1 MNRDPTT
8 SDPLRMYTAIG
19 DLLTLA
25 EAAARLRVSARSV
38 RREIADGHIAAVQV
52 RTRLRVSTAEL
63 ARYIAARETR
73 CQSENTAN
81 AGKLESLS
89 EVASALSKHFRAA
102 PPGPTR
108 SRTKL
113 RSGGRRSTL
122 RLVETS
128 DTP

>member
-1 MNRDPTT
+1 MRSLRSNSVLEQSRRVLAVNRDPTT

-38 RREIADGHIAAVQV
+38 RREISDGHLAAVQV

-73 CQSENTAN
+73 CQSARGATNRQNKPACGDTVGTGN
-81 AGKLESLS
+81 QS
-89 EVASALSKHFRAA
+89 ERPRRLQARAQA
-102 PPGPTR
+102 
-108 SRTKL
+108 
-113 RSGGRRSTL
+113 
-122 RLVETS
+122 
-128 DTP
+128 